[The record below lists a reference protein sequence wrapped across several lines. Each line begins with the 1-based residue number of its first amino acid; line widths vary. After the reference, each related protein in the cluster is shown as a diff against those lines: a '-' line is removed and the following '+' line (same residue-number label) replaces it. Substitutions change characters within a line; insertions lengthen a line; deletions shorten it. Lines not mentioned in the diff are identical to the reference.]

1 MRILDFSSSHHPSRS
16 PTTILF
22 MITLQRIM
30 LSNRYVLFVF
40 VLMWSFSPANSQRFI
55 FGDMFK
61 DSKGNNWQN
70 TKGKL
75 QTFSSNK
82 SVYGHQWKLQ
92 TDGCNAFTASD
103 VKGSLHVGKSDSP
116 VGTVVLTST
125 NDFENVGNVLVNT
138 LSGKTYTLSVWIG
151 NQLIESKN
159 IRGGVYGPF
168 LFSANG
174 ASGVLKVEMKYA
186 KPLKSAM
193 YVRYIEVASV
203 LSDQHELQAQHI
215 KSGETYSYQVQRTF
229 ASTHWN
235 TICLPFDVSQK
246 ALNEAMGENCAL
258 RAFTKKVE
266 NNVLKF
272 EDAVA
277 KFENDVVIQAGVPYL
292 IKPAAKVENPIFSN
306 VVYKDVKPQ
315 EVQDETK
322 QYAFVG
328 TFDPVK
334 LSVDGSDL
342 FLLATGNLA
351 KPKSKELSEMYGMRA
366 YFIINEQT
374 SSSAKQITYT
384 IDCGSET
391 VNGIQSLSVHPST
404 HSQHIY
410 NLQGVEV
417 GSDIHHLPAGVYVMD
432 GKTIIKR

>member
-1 MRILDFSSSHHPSRS
+1 
-16 PTTILF
+16 

-30 LSNRYVLFVF
+30 LSNRYVLFIF

-229 ASTHWN
+229 ASNHWN
-235 TICLPFDVSQK
+235 TICLPFDVSK
-246 ALNEAMGENCAL
+246 EALTETMGKSCAL
-258 RAFTKKVE
+258 RAFFKKVE

-272 EDAVA
+272 KDAVA
-277 KFENDVVIQAGVPYL
+277 IEAGVPYL
-292 IKPAAKVENPIFSN
+292 IKPVAKVENPIFSN

-315 EVQDETK
+315 TVQDETK

-334 LSVDGSDL
+334 LSVDGTNL
-342 FLLATGNLA
+342 FLLANGNLA
-351 KPKSKELSEMYGMRA
+351 KPKSDKVNEMYGMRA
-366 YFIINEQT
+366 YFKINEQS
-374 SSSAKQITYT
+374 SSSAKQITYA

-391 VNGIQSLSVHPST
+391 VTGIQSQHSHTST

-410 NLQGVEV
+410 NLQGVDV
-417 GSDIHHLPAGVYVMD
+417 GTDIHHLPAGVYVMG
-432 GKTIIKR
+432 GKKIMKR